1 MAEQNGSILLVDD
14 ELNTLKVLSAILR
27 SAGYAVTNARTAE
40 EALDRSTKNTFDVI
54 VTDFKLPGMNGRELL
69 DALHTV
75 CPDIPVVMVTAYGT
89 IGMAVEAM
97 KKGAFSYI
105 AKPVNPDE
113 LLTVLREAV
122 TKRRLVQE
130 NRALKAELRDLHRFS
145 KIIGTSRPI
154 QDVFALAET
163 VARSNSNVIIQGESG
178 TGKELIARA
187 IHSASGRA
195 EKRFVPIDCTSL
207 SEQLLESELFGHEK
221 GSFTGAVERKIGQ
234 IEHAEGG
241 TVFLDEV
248 GELPLSIQKK
258 LLRFLQ
264 EREFLRVGGTTR
276 IKVDVRILAATNRN
290 LEEEV
295 RNGAFREDLYFR
307 LNVVRITMPP
317 LRDRRE
323 DIPLLAMHFL
333 AKFAALNNKQILSFD
348 SEAMDALQAYQWPGN
363 VRELENAVERA
374 VVLCPA
380 ATISTAYF
388 PRALRNLPVAS
399 CLPSGEGLNLLET
412 ERQLVLR
419 ALEKSDWN
427 QTKAA
432 ETLGISRKQLRT
444 KMKHHGFLPEE

>member
-1 MAEQNGSILLVDD
+1 MAEQDVSVLLVDD

-27 SAGYAVTNARTAE
+27 SAGYGVTMARTAE
-40 EALDRSTKNTFDVI
+40 EALDRAQKQPFDVV
-54 VTDFKLPGMNGRELL
+54 VTDFRLPGMSGGELL
-69 DALHTV
+69 HALQEA
-75 CPDIPVVMVTAYGT
+75 CPEVPVVMVTAYGT
-89 IGMAVEAM
+89 IGRAVEAM
-97 KKGAFSYI
+97 KQGAFSYI

-122 TKRRLVQE
+122 IKRRLVQE
-130 NRALKAELRDLHRFS
+130 NRMLREELQQRDRFS
-145 KIIGTSRPI
+145 NIVGSSRAM
-154 QDVFALAET
+154 QEVFALVET
-163 VARSNSNVIIQGESG
+163 VARSNSNVLIQGESG

-187 IHSASGRA
+187 IHRASGRA
-195 EKRFVPIDCTSL
+195 DQRFVPIDCTAL

-234 IEHAEGG
+234 IESANGG

-248 GELPLSIQKK
+248 GELTLPIQKK

-264 EREFLRVGGTTR
+264 EREFLRVGGTTH
-276 IKVDVRILAATNRN
+276 IKVDVRILAATNRI
-290 LEEEV
+290 LEEEI
-295 RNGAFREDLYFR
+295 RKGAFREDLFFR

-333 AKFAALNNKQILSFD
+333 EKYAALNSKQILSFD
-348 SEAMDALQAYQWPGN
+348 SEAVEALLAYDWPGN

-380 ATISTAYF
+380 ATISPAYF
-388 PRALRNLPVAS
+388 PRSIRNLPSAS
-399 CLPSGEGLNLLET
+399 AAPGHGLNLLET
-412 ERQLVLR
+412 ERNLLQR
-419 ALEKSDWN
+419 ALEKTDWN

-432 ETLGISRKQLRT
+432 DILGISRKQLRT
-444 KMKHHGFLPEE
+444 KMKHHGFLPDE

>member
-1 MAEQNGSILLVDD
+1 MTEQNGSILLVDD

-27 SAGYAVTNARTAE
+27 GAGYSVTTARTAE
-40 EALDRSTKNTFDVI
+40 EALDRTAKNTFDVV

-69 DALHTV
+69 DALSTA

-130 NRALKAELRDLHRFS
+130 NRELKAELRDVHRFS
-145 KIIGTSRPI
+145 NIIGTSSAI
-154 QDVFALAET
+154 HEVFALAET

-187 IHSASGRA
+187 IHSASGRS

-207 SEQLLESELFGHEK
+207 SEQLLESELFGHER

-241 TVFLDEV
+241 TLFLDEIA
-248 GELPLSIQKK
+248 EMPLSIQKK

-276 IKVDVRILAATNRN
+276 IKVDVRILAATNRD
-290 LEEEV
+290 LEDEV
-295 RNGAFREDLYFR
+295 RTGAFREDLFFR
-307 LNVVRITMPP
+307 LNVVRVTMPP

-333 AKFAALNNKQILSFD
+333 AKYAVANDKQILSFD
-348 SEAMDALQAYQWPGN
+348 SEAMDALQAYHWPGN

-374 VVLCPA
+374 VVLCPS
-380 ATISTAYF
+380 ATISSAYF
-388 PRALRNLPVAS
+388 PRSLRNLPAVCA
-399 CLPSGEGLNLLET
+399 PAGAELNLLET
-412 ERQLVLR
+412 ERNLVQR
-419 ALEKSDWN
+419 ALEKTDWN